1 MAVSSFRSAAGKMN
15 VNLFVER
22 HDLPHLPHLPHLP
35 VHAAQSPKN
44 AYFSSKKDA
53 LCIHFI
59 EYEQLSMSTYELSVL
74 WCIVK
79 NSI

>member
-22 HDLPHLPHLPHLP
+22 HDLPHLP